1 MNQYYRLVCAHSA
14 QHPVSVQTGMGFT
27 EPASTEVVSLR
38 FRANKDQ
45 SSALSNCVSN
55 TQNLSFCDLNIKP
68 HGHIRNKNVIFLLQ
82 QPD

>member
-1 MNQYYRLVCAHSA
+1 MNQYYRLVCAHSILF
-14 QHPVSVQTGMGFT
+14 H
-27 EPASTEVVSLR
+27 STFRQEWVLLSQPPQKSCLCD

-68 HGHIRNKNVIFLLQ
+68 HRHIRNKNVIFLLQ